1 MKFLRKSI
9 WLLAFLAGLGGIAPS
24 YAADLP
30 ALSADKDLV
39 LKGDAKCTQC
49 HDESDSPK
57 LLSIGKTKH
66 GTKADGR
73 TPTCTSCHGA
83 SEQHINN
90 PGGGSNRPKPSVV
103 YGEKTKTPV
112 ADRNAAC
119 LSCHSGTTR
128 MFWSGSI
135 HEQQAVACTSCHQVH
150 TAHDKVR
157 DKLTQQEKCFTCHK
171 EKRAEINR
179 PSRHPTKEGKVTCSD
194 CHNPH
199 GSAGPK
205 LMLRDTVVDTCYS
218 CHADKRGPFLWN
230 HQPVTEDCAICHNP
244 HGTTTP
250 KMLKQRMPFLC
261 QECHE
266 PGSHQ
271 GMSASTDP
279 KAPGIQREL
288 SIGRSCVNCHT
299 TIHGGNSPANSSMV
313 RSLTH

>member
-1 MKFLRKSI
+1 MKLLQQALLI
-9 WLLAFLAGLGGIAPS
+9 LAFLATPA
-24 YAADLP
+24 YAADNP
-30 ALSADKDLV
+30 ALSSANDLV
-39 LKGDAKCTQC
+39 LKGDAKCTAC

-66 GTKADGR
+66 GTRADGR

-83 SEQHINN
+83 SDAHADSKTQV
-90 PGGGSNRPKPSVV
+90 RPAPDRTFTKRS
-103 YGEKTKTPV
+103 KTPV
-112 ADRNAAC
+112 AERNAAC
-119 LSCHSGTTR
+119 LTCHSGTSR
-128 MFWSGSI
+128 MFWAGSI
-135 HEQQAVACTSCHQVH
+135 HEQQAVACTSCHVVH
-150 TAHDKVR
+150 NAHDKVR
-157 DKLTQQEKCFTCHK
+157 DKLTQQETCFTCHK

-179 PSRHPTKEGKVTCSD
+179 PSRHPVKEGKVTCSD

-205 LMLRDTVVDTCYS
+205 LMVRDTVVDTCYA
-218 CHADKRGPFLWN
+218 CHADKRGPFLWS
-230 HQPVTEDCAICHNP
+230 HQPVTEDCGICHNP

-271 GMSASTDP
+271 GLAPSVDG
-279 KAPGIQREL
+279 KAPLIQREAT
-288 SIGRSCVNCHT
+288 SGRSCVNCHT
-299 TIHGGNSPANSSMV
+299 AIHGGNSPANSSMV

>member
-1 MKFLRKSI
+1 MKLVQQV
-9 WLLAFLAGLGGIAPS
+9 LVVLAFIAGLVGITPAH
-24 YAADLP
+24 AAGTP
-30 ALSADKDLV
+30 ALSADLV

-66 GTKADGR
+66 GTRADGR

-83 SEQHINN
+83 SEQHLNN
-90 PGGGSNRPKPSVV
+90 TGGGAHRPQPSVV
-103 YGEKTKTPV
+103 FGEKTKTP
-112 ADRNAAC
+112 AAERNAAC
-119 LSCHSGTTR
+119 LACHSGTNR

-150 TAHDKVR
+150 AAHDKVR
-157 DKLTQQEKCFTCHK
+157 ERLTQQDTCFTCHK
-171 EKRAEINR
+171 DKRVEVNR
-179 PSRHPTKEGKVTCSD
+179 PSRHPIKEGKVTCSD

-205 LMLRDTVVDTCYS
+205 LMLRDTVVDTCYT
-218 CHADKRGPFLWN
+218 CHADKRGPFLWS
-230 HQPVTEDCAICHNP
+230 HQPVTEDCSICHNP

-271 GMSASTDP
+271 GIAPSTDP
-279 KAPGIQREL
+279 KAPTIQREL
-288 SIGRSCVNCHT
+288 TSGRSCVNCHT
-299 TIHGGNSPANSSMV
+299 AIHGGNSPVNSSMV